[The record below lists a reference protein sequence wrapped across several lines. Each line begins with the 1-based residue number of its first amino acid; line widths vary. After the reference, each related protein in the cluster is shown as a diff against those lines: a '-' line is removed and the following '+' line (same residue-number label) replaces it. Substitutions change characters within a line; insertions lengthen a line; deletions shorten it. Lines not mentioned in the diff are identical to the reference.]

1 MGGRCRLAGTK
12 AAVVVHRL
20 KGMEGVV
27 ERGVSGDACHGKIEE
42 VFSRSI
48 ATTKL
53 SEKLVR
59 TLDGWYIKFRSSGHD
74 YLP

>member
-1 MGGRCRLAGTK
+1 MG
-12 AAVVVHRL
+12 
-20 KGMEGVV
+20 GVV

-53 SEKLVR
+53 SGKLIR
-59 TLDGWYIKFRSSGHD
+59 TLDGWYMNLNQVDTITYHD
-74 YLP
+74 GCSTALYIVNR